1 MRAALLVA
9 LLLVVSGCGS
19 THRSV
24 AVSVTGR
31 IGPLRVDRSDRGDVI
46 AFAGRPDAEREGEE
60 FDSVRYRAL
69 GYECFETSALERWP
83 LLPKGPYCRTVFLV
97 NVKTGKLGN
106 LFTSSA
112 AYVEPH
118 GVGPGMREAVAEH
131 LLHRKLTVGC
141 EENFYFDSRAA
152 ALTVA
157 FAGGVTSQGTGRVRG
172 AHVFALVLHGRHSD
186 VGVFDCL

>member
-141 EENFYFDSRAA
+141 EENF
-152 ALTVA
+152 
-157 FAGGVTSQGTGRVRG
+157 
-172 AHVFALVLHGRHSD
+172 
-186 VGVFDCL
+186 

>member
-1 MRAALLVA
+1 MRPALLVA
-9 LLLVVSGCGS
+9 LLLLAPGCGS

-24 AVSVTGR
+24 TVSVAGR
-31 IGPLRVDRSDRGDVI
+31 IGPLHVDRSDRGDLV
-46 AFAGRPDAEREGEE
+46 AFAGKPEAERHGEE
-60 FDSVRYRAL
+60 FDSLPYQAL
-69 GYECFETSALERWP
+69 GYGCSEKSTLERWP
-83 LLPKGPYCRTVFLV
+83 LLQKGPYCRTVFFI

-112 AYVEPH
+112 GYVEPH
-118 GVGPGMREAVAEH
+118 GVRPGMGEEVAERR
-131 LLHRKLTVGC
+131 LHRHLRTGC

-157 FAGGVTSQGTGRVRG
+157 FAGGVTARVSGRVTG
-172 AHVFALVLHGRHSD
+172 AHVFALVLHGRRSD

>member
-69 GYECFETSALERWP
+69 GYECFETSTLERWP

-106 LFTSSA
+106 LLPARRPTSSRTA
-112 AYVEPH
+112 SA
-118 GVGPGMREAVAEH
+118 PGCAR
-131 LLHRKLTVGC
+131 RSPSTFCIG
-141 EENFYFDSRAA
+141 S
-152 ALTVA
+152 
-157 FAGGVTSQGTGRVRG
+157 
-172 AHVFALVLHGRHSD
+172 
-186 VGVFDCL
+186 